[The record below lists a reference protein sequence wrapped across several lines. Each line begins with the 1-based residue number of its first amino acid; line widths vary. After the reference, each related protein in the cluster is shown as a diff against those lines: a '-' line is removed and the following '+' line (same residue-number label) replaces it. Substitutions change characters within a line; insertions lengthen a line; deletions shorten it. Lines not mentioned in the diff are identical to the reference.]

1 MDAPVTVSKMQPAPK
16 LRGGV
21 PLLGHTIAFMRDTI
35 GLLERAR
42 RECGAVAQFHVAGRD
57 MVLLTGPEVHESFFR
72 APDEQLSPSE
82 AYKMMVPVFG
92 KGVAYDNEPKRMLEQ
107 LHMLVPGLQDR
118 RMRAYGEI
126 IAAEVEQSIADWG
139 DEGVIDFYQYT
150 QIVTNFTSSH
160 CLLGHELRAE
170 LTQEFAHVYRDL
182 ERGILAIG
190 YLNPYLP
197 IPAFRRRDRARARLG
212 AMVSAIIKRRLAS
225 GQVAEDFL
233 QTLMDARYS
242 DGAALTDHEIT
253 GMLVAAMF
261 AGHRTSAATSAWTLL
276 ELLQHPD
283 ALHEVQAELDRLFS
297 DGRPV
302 TYQALRD
309 AHETEW
315 AVKEALRLHPPLFM
329 LLRAVRQDFEVA
341 GYRIPA
347 GTWCIVS
354 PTIAQQEDAIFVDA
368 ARFDPKRYS
377 PTRAEDKQPYTYI
390 AFGGGRHACLGS
402 AFALLQIKAIFATL
416 LRHYD
421 FALIGDQI
429 ASDFQGLVIGPKMPC
444 RVRYRRRNPSSL
456 GIAPTS

>member
-1 MDAPVTVSKMQPAPK
+1 MGTRIVVSQPQPAPK
-16 LRGGV
+16 LRGGL
-21 PLLGHTIAFMRDTI
+21 PLLGHTVGFMRDTI
-35 GLLERAR
+35 GLLEQAR
-42 RECGAVAQFHVAGRD
+42 RECGAVAQFHVLGRD

-82 AYKMMVPVFG
+82 SYKMMVPIFG

-107 LHMLVPGLQDR
+107 LHMLIPGLQDR
-118 RMRAYGEI
+118 RMQTYGEI
-126 IAAEVEQSIADWG
+126 IASEVEQSIADWG
-139 DEGVIDFYQYT
+139 NEGVMDFYQYT
-150 QIVTNFTSSH
+150 QSLTNFTSSH
-160 CLLGHELRAE
+160 CLLGHEFRVE
-170 LTQEFAHVYRDL
+170 LTQEFEQVYRDL

-190 YLNPYLP
+190 YINPYLP

-212 AMVSAIIKRRLAS
+212 AMVSEIIARRRAS

-242 DGAALTDHEIT
+242 DGSALTDHEIT

-261 AGHRTSAATSAWTLL
+261 AGHRTSAAASAWTLL

-283 ALHEVQAELDRLFS
+283 TLRDVQAELDGLFS

-329 LLRAVRQDFEVA
+329 LLRGAQQDFDVA
-341 GYRIPA
+341 GYHIPA
-347 GTWCIVS
+347 GAWLIVS
-354 PTIAQQEDAIFVDA
+354 PTIAQRENALFTDA

-377 PTRAEDKQPYTYI
+377 PAREEDKQPYAYI
-390 AFGGGRHACLGS
+390 AFGGGHHKCLGS

-416 LRHYD
+416 LRHYE
-421 FALIGDQI
+421 FALVGDPI
-429 ASDFQGLVIGPKMPC
+429 APDFQGLVVGPRMPC
-444 RVRYRRRNPSSL
+444 RVRYQRRRAL
-456 GIAPTS
+456 